1 MNVNLKRGLLEGA
14 AVAAICT
21 GLVFVLFWR
30 IRAENPFTSSS
41 LSDIGLVAVSTGL
54 LGFLVGA
61 FRPTPARFK
70 K

>member
-14 AVAAICT
+14 GVAAICT
-21 GLVFVLFWR
+21 GLLLVLFWQVR
-30 IRAENPFTSSS
+30 SENPFTSSN
-41 LSDIGLVAVSTGL
+41 LGDIGLAAFATGL

-61 FRPTPARFK
+61 FRSSPARVK